1 VSNVLSEGHKLQR
14 EVLCYAMC
22 FLTCQQLIRNCNE
35 SSMFNYGAAGSSVMD
50 LSENEP
56 CARCG
61 RSQGQ

>member
-1 VSNVLSEGHKLQR
+1 
-14 EVLCYAMC
+14 
-22 FLTCQQLIRNCNE
+22 
-35 SSMFNYGAAGSSVMD
+35 MFNYGAVGSSVMD